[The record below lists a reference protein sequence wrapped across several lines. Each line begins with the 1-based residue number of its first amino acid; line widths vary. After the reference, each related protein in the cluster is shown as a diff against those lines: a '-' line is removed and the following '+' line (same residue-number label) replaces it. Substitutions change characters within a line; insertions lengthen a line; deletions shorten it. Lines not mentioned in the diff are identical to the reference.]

1 MRGLSAQLA
10 LCLLFGAVVA
20 CTASVDSQTWF
31 PENPSLEFIP
41 GKTALAAVSTIFS
54 AVAYQIPGLST
65 NEETMLEYTMPMPIN
80 LPPRDF
86 ILRIF
91 LWTTTGP
98 NEHEAVVLFN
108 ETISIIE
115 ESKIVDTELLGL
127 YVILLACFAAA
138 AYGALTLAQGK
149 GWVKKPRKNKSAP
162 AVASGDKSEW
172 LKGTVADKS
181 SKKIVKQS

>member
-1 MRGLSAQLA
+1 
-10 LCLLFGAVVA
+10 
-20 CTASVDSQTWF
+20 
-31 PENPSLEFIP
+31 
-41 GKTALAAVSTIFS
+41 
-54 AVAYQIPGLST
+54 
-65 NEETMLEYTMPMPIN
+65 MLEYTMPMPIN

-149 GWVKKPRKNKSAP
+149 GWVKKPRKNKSA
-162 AVASGDKSEW
+162 SGTTLFFTS
-172 LKGTVADKS
+172 LHFCCCCFLVNYQFLLPITTQ
-181 SKKIVKQS
+181 ICFIFC

>member
-41 GKTALAAVSTIFS
+41 GKTALAVIGARNLGKTEVNISAAWAQLALVSNTEGSIYNFFRC
-54 AVAYQIPGLST
+54 GL
-65 NEETMLEYTMPMPIN
+65 PDPC
-80 LPPRDF
+80 
-86 ILRIF
+86 
-91 LWTTTGP
+91 
-98 NEHEAVVLFN
+98 
-108 ETISIIE
+108 IIE